1 MSDADGIVIEM
12 RRERRN
18 NILGFQVRYEQTQQH
33 RRSVERKECVLGIEL
48 LYGVTRPLSGGA
60 FRMYSVHCSAIFG
73 GRAATKRVS
82 GQAHFLIAEDP
93 PTSLFSQ
100 QPNTAA
106 FGFV

>member
-12 RRERRN
+12 RRERQN

-73 GRAATKRVS
+73 GRAATKRSRAKPFFDCRRSADIIV
-82 GQAHFLIAEDP
+82 
-93 PTSLFSQ
+93 
-100 QPNTAA
+100 QPAA
-106 FGFV
+106 